1 MLSLVTMQQK
11 AHSKIRQTIPKEIL
25 GAIYIVARTKN
36 ILTACKEQIRKGYD
50 LSFFKIITKINQ
62 RKNACKEKV
71 MIFHFKIITKNT
83 KENKNLNSSII
94 YYLNCQFQLFCMLK
108 NNWKIQGMI

>member
-36 ILTACKEQIRKGYD
+36 ILTACKEQIRKGQD

-62 RKNACKEKV
+62 RKNACKEKEKV
-71 MIFHFKIITKNT
+71 KIFHFKIITKNT
-83 KENKNLNSSII
+83 KENKNLDSSII
-94 YYLNCQFQLFCMLK
+94 YCLNFS
-108 NNWKIQGMI
+108 